1 MRLRSTA
8 LRLIGLAC
16 LGLSGCETPRPNARI
31 AERAAAFGSLPD
43 ETRQAVAKGAIERGY
58 TLEMVYIA
66 LGRPDAIEASADARE
81 CRWTYHRFYFSPE
94 VMTGPLYSTRSRSKP
109 GAAVGRVFGMAEPAF
124 TSPSSAS
131 MRSDA
136 PNSGPPPRASGA
148 SASPDVPPVTL
159 DVVFHEGLVTDV
171 FTDPT

>member
-1 MRLRSTA
+1 MRLPSSA
-8 LRLIGLAC
+8 LWLMGLAC
-16 LGLSGCETPRPNARI
+16 LGASGCDTAKPNVRI
-31 AERAAAFGSLPD
+31 AERAATFGSLPA
-43 ETRQAVAKGAIERGY
+43 ETQQAVAKGAIERGY
-58 TLEMVYIA
+58 TFEMVYIA
-66 LGRPDAIEASADARE
+66 LGRPDLIEASADASD

-94 VMTGPLYSTRSRSKP
+94 VMAGPLYSTKSRLKP
-109 GAAVGRVFGMAEPAF
+109 GAAAGRVFGMAEPAF
-124 TSPSSAS
+124 TAPSSAS

-159 DVVFHEGLVTDV
+159 DVVFHEGLVAEV

>member
-1 MRLRSTA
+1 MRLRATIPA
-8 LRLIGLAC
+8 LLGLAW
-16 LGLSGCETPRPNARI
+16 LGLAGCGTPPKNARI
-31 AERAAAFGSLPD
+31 NERAATFGSLPA

-66 LGRPDAIEASADARE
+66 LGRPDEIEASADARE
-81 CRWTYHRFYFSPE
+81 CRWTYHRFYFGPE

-109 GAAVGRVFGMAEPAF
+109 GAAVGRVFGMAEPGF

-131 MRSDA
+131 MRNDA
-136 PNSGPPPRASGA
+136 PNSGPPPRASGF

-159 DVVFHEGLVTDV
+159 DVVFHDGLVTDV